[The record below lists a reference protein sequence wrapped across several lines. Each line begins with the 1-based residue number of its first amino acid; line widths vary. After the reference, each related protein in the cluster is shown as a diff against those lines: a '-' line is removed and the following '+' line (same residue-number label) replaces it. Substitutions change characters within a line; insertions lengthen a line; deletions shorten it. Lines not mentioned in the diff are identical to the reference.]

1 MLIEVEKARAIVAA
15 ANRVE
20 RLTALVTAW
29 KAAEINGINMT
40 PNLIQETVAVLGVE
54 PKALGAEVKGLFVK
68 RLEALVAQAQ
78 TALDVERNIPG

>member
-1 MLIEVEKARAIVAA
+1 VLIEVEKARAIVAA

-29 KAAEINGINMT
+29 KAAEINGISMT
-40 PNLIQETVAVLGVE
+40 PNLVQETVAVLGVE
-54 PKALGAEVKGLFVK
+54 PKALSAEVKGLFVK